1 MSFKR
6 TDRAIRRGT
15 EYLRGKSKLRLQEKL
30 TGRIGRVG
38 SGEFGTG
45 VEPYGPLQKTPSSDH
60 PYYKAKGWTN
70 RAYGATYNITQK
82 GEDYYNGAFQSYP
95 QDNQHSIWIEELLGN
110 APQTRGAFVDATN
123 MLFNRGV
130 TLQDHHTA
138 ELLAAEFYDR
148 GYITYD
154 EE

>member
-1 MSFKR
+1 MQR
-6 TDRAIRRGT
+6 EDRSDGGYRKWFTKQRLKNLRPLRR
-15 EYLRGKSKLRLQEKL
+15 
-30 TGRIGRVG
+30 
-38 SGEFGTG
+38 
-45 VEPYGPLQKTPSSDH
+45 GPLQKTPSEDH